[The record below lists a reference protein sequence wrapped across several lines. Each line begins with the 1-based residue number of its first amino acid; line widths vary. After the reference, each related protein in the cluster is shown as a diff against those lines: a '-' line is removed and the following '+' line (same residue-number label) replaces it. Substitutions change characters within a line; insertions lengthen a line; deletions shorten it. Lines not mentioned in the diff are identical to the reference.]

1 GTRAAVPTYDVPMEP
16 SVAAVEPGRRLPA
29 PLVHLLRVVA
39 PDHPRSAPMRGE
51 LARLRAAGHVA
62 PQALRYLA
70 WRRSVLL
77 AILPVL
83 AGAALLAAVERTGR
97 PPSGGLTPIG
107 MALDL
112 VPAVTA
118 WSAPLA
124 ALIALA
130 SWAQPERRMRLFLL
144 VWGLSVLLPILT
156 AFVPLEVRVE
166 SAVLQRLTAAS
177 ELALPGTAAWVVQ
190 LLRTALAADHALVL
204 LPVLFSLPAGA
215 LRGGTRLK
223 AFLPFAPLPGWLLVA
238 IAPFSALLTMTIFV
252 LVGQVTGAA
261 MLAVAAVLLAL
272 APLQY
277 VRWRDAW
284 LETGR
289 DPEAD
294 RLRRRAGRA
303 GLVCL
308 LAGIVALL
316 AWALGAEVL
325 GIRLIGGERSLLAP
339 AGIARALLE
348 LVGRS
353 LLAGIVCAQLLL
365 ALTIRHWA
373 ALAHL
378 DPAEVAA
385 QDAEARALV
394 GAAGPA
400 AAGGDA
406 PA

>member
-1 GTRAAVPTYDVPMEP
+1 MEP
-16 SVAAVEPGRRLPA
+16 SAAVEPERRLPA
-29 PLVHLLRVVA
+29 PLVHLVRVVA
-39 PDHPRSAPMRGE
+39 PDHPQSAPMPGE
-51 LARLRAAGHVA
+51 IVRLRAAGHGA

-83 AGAALLAAVERTGR
+83 AGAAVLAGAERAGR
-97 PPSGGLTPIG
+97 PPSSGLTPVG
-107 MALDL
+107 VALDL
-112 VPAVTA
+112 VPALTA

-124 ALIALA
+124 ACIALLA
-130 SWAQPERRMRLFLL
+130 WTRPDRRMRLFLL

-156 AFVPLEVRVE
+156 AFVPLEVRIE
-166 SAVLQRLTAAS
+166 STVLRRLSAAS
-177 ELALPGTAAWVVQ
+177 ELVLPGTAAWVVQ

-289 DPEAD
+289 DPAAA
-294 RLRRRAGRA
+294 RVRRRAGLA

-308 LAGIVALL
+308 AAGIVALL
-316 AWALGAEVL
+316 AWALSAEVL
-325 GIRLIGGERSLLAP
+325 GVRLIGGERALLAP

-348 LVGRS
+348 LIGRS

-373 ALAHL
+373 ALARL
-378 DPAEVAA
+378 DPAEMAA
-385 QDAEARALV
+385 QDVEARALV
-394 GAAGPA
+394 GVTGM
-400 AAGGDA
+400 AAGGVDA
-406 PA
+406 DGPGGAAA

>member
-1 GTRAAVPTYDVPMEP
+1 MEPAVPD
-16 SVAAVEPGRRLPA
+16 VEPTRRLPA
-29 PLVHLLRVVA
+29 PLVHLVRVVA
-39 PDHPRSAPMRGE
+39 PDHPAGAPMPGE
-51 LARLRAAGHVA
+51 VMRLRAAGHVA
-62 PQALRYLA
+62 PQAFRYLA

-77 AILPVL
+77 AILPFL
-83 AGAALLAAVERTGR
+83 AGAALLAGADRAGR
-97 PPSGGLTPIG
+97 PPAGGLTPIG
-107 MALDL
+107 VGLDL
-112 VPAVTA
+112 LPAVTA

-124 ALIALA
+124 ALIALLA
-130 SWAQPERRMRLFLL
+130 WTRPERRMRLFLL

-156 AFVPLEVRVE
+156 AFVPLEVRIE
-166 SAVLQRLTAAS
+166 STVLRRLTAAS
-177 ELALPGTAAWVVQ
+177 ELVLPGTAAWVVQ

-261 MLAVAAVLLAL
+261 MLAAAAVLLAL

-289 DPEAD
+289 DPDAERA
-294 RLRRRAGRA
+294 RRRAGKA

-308 LAGIVALL
+308 AAGTVALVV
-316 AWALGAEVL
+316 WALSAEVL
-325 GIRLIGGERSLLAP
+325 GVRLIGGERALLSP

-348 LVGRS
+348 LTGRS

-365 ALTIRHWA
+365 ALTLRHWA
-373 ALAHL
+373 ALARL

-385 QDAEARALV
+385 QDAQARALV
-394 GAAGPA
+394 GVTGA
-400 AAGGDA
+400 AAGGTGPEGGGA
-406 PA
+406 A